1 MQTGV
6 CPGLEETQMMLIWI
20 ALTVAVVVLDMVT
33 SNILYSW
40 MGLGFL
46 GAIVAESLGWGIP
59 AQVVTACLIGAVSFV
74 TGSYV
79 SRKYL
84 RKNIDQTPILT
95 DKIIGT
101 VHTATIQIG
110 EETQYKVNGI
120 YWLLRNEGPIIMPGD
135 QFRIVG
141 IKNNRL
147 YVVKEI

>member
-1 MQTGV
+1 
-6 CPGLEETQMMLIWI
+6 MMWIWI

-40 MGLGFL
+40 MGLGFI
-46 GAIVAESLGWGIP
+46 GAIVAESLGWGIG
-59 AQVVTACLIGAVSFV
+59 AQIVTACVIGAISFV
-74 TGSYV
+74 FGSYV

-95 DKIIGT
+95 DKILGT
-101 VHTATIQIG
+101 VHTATIELG
-110 EETQYKVNGI
+110 EETQYKINGI
-120 YWLLRNEGPIIMPGD
+120 YWLLRNEGPVIHPGD

-147 YVVKEI
+147 YVVKEN

>member
-1 MQTGV
+1 M
-6 CPGLEETQMMLIWI
+6 
-20 ALTVAVVVLDMVT
+20 
-33 SNILYSW
+33 
-40 MGLGFL
+40 
-46 GAIVAESLGWGIP
+46 AESLGWGIP